1 MALDF
6 LNESASDTAEANAM
20 RAETTAPNPEPA
32 APPKAPDP
40 VPPPAAEPPK
50 AAEPAPAEPKAAEPP
65 AVKKDGAPV
74 GFVPNA
80 ALREAR
86 EAIQARDRRIAE
98 LEGRPNGQQQPP
110 PDPTKE
116 IDPETDPIAA
126 LKEVREFQKTQRE
139 REQQQHQLR
148 EFSNRVQAH
157 EADWAAANPDYA
169 DQVAYLRE
177 FRAGQLEGE
186 GRTKEEIGA
195 ILFQEALMVSDRAF
209 KLGKNPGEVFSTLAV
224 KSGWKA
230 KDAAA
235 PATPAAPAA
244 PAGPDP
250 AIEQKRVESEA
261 ALERI
266 SRGQKASRATAG
278 GGGNEPAED
287 MTVERLASL
296 NGAAFDAAMEKHGK
310 RLFGGG

>member
-6 LNESASDTAEANAM
+6 LNESPSDAAEASAM
-20 RAETTAPNPEPA
+20 KAETSTPNPEPPKTPEPAPAPA
-32 APPKAPDP
+32 AAAPDP
-40 VPPPAAEPPK
+40 APAPPAEPPK
-50 AAEPAPAEPKAAEPP
+50 AAEAAPP
-65 AVKKDGAPV
+65 VKKDGAPV

-80 ALREAR
+80 ALKEAR
-86 EAIQARDRRIAE
+86 ERARLLEQELADLRAGKQPAAE
-98 LEGRPNGQQQPP
+98 PA
-110 PDPTKE
+110 KE

-139 REQQQHQLR
+139 REQQANQIR

-157 EADWAAANPDYA
+157 EADWAAANPEYGEQIKFLHD
-169 DQVAYLRE
+169 
-177 FRAGQLEGE
+177 FRAAQLEALGFS
-186 GRTKEEIGA
+186 RDQIGMQ
-195 ILFQEALMVSDRAF
+195 LQQEALQTADLAF
-209 KLGKNPGEVFSTLAV
+209 RNGKNPGEVFSTLAI

-230 KDAAA
+230 KETPA

-244 PAGPDP
+244 PP
-250 AIEQKRVESEA
+250 ADVEAKRQESEA

-310 RLFGGG
+310 RLFGG